1 MPKTRSRGRTAHVTS
16 DDVRRVALAL
26 PDTVEKTAWSMPTF
40 RVSGKMFVTVPD
52 DETSIAVRCP
62 KVERDEL
69 VLAEPEKFWVAAHEA
84 GSAWVR
90 VRLAELDEEELTDI
104 LADSWRQA
112 APPRLLEEHPEL
124 GVLPG
129 AE

>member
-1 MPKTRSRGRTAHVTS
+1 MSKSRSRARVTS
-16 DDVRRVALAL
+16 DDVRRIALAL
-26 PDTVEKTAWSMPTF
+26 PDTVEKIAWSMPTF

-62 KVERDEL
+62 KAERDEL
-69 VLAEPEKFWVAAHEA
+69 VLAEPDKFWVAAHEA
-84 GSAWVR
+84 SSAWVR
-90 VRLAELDEEELTDI
+90 VRLAALDKEELTDI

-124 GVLPG
+124 GVP
-129 AE
+129 APE